1 MRGAKSE
8 GGVINGGGVVDGEEG
23 IAELGGL
30 RVF

>member
-8 GGVINGGGVVDGEEG
+8 GGAVNGGLVGDAEG
-23 IAELGGL
+23 LAELGGL